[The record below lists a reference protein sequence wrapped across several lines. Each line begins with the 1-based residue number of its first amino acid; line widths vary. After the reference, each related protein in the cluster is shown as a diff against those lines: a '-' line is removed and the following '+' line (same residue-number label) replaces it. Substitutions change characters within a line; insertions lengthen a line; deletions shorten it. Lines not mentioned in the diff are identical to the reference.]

1 MSNSIYSLSIRRPIL
16 AMVMSVVIIIF
27 GIIAYGYIGVREYP
41 VVQPPVITVSTTY
54 TGANASVIEMEITE
68 PLEEQINAV
77 SGIRSLFSISEEGK
91 STIRIEFELGTDLEV
106 AANDVRDRVSRAI
119 ENLPPD
125 ANPPSVRKED
135 ADSSPIV
142 FLNLNSP
149 IRDRL
154 ELTQIARDV
163 FRERLRTIDGIS
175 IISMRGQQRYAI
187 RLWLDPKK
195 MAAYDVTPLDVKSA
209 LDMENIELP
218 SGTIE
223 GETVELTLRTMGRM
237 ENVSEFN
244 NLIIREENGN
254 VVRFKDIGHAELGTR
269 DDRTVLKRNGEPM
282 VGIAAIP
289 QPGANQIAAAD
300 ELYRR
305 VEQIKKELPPDLE
318 VTISSDVTEYIRE
331 SISEVKSTIFEAFI
345 LVVLVIFLFL
355 RDWRATLIPITVVP
369 ISLIG
374 AFFIMYMAGFSIN
387 ILTLLALVLAIGLVI
402 DDAII
407 VLENIF
413 AKMEKG
419 MPATEAGITGT
430 KEIFYAVIATTLA
443 LVAVFTPILFLEG
456 ITGSL
461 FKEFGVVIT
470 GVVIISCF
478 AALTLVPMLATK
490 LLNPK
495 KQRSKFYL
503 KTEPYFVKLTEWY
516 KAKLEGFL
524 QKRQQSFWVLGA
536 CFACIALFMVYLPQ
550 EIAPVEDR
558 STLDISATAPEGA
571 TFEYMDRVMD
581 RVTEVIN
588 EHVPEVAVLNTVTS
602 QNAINTGN
610 GFITL
615 VRPEERSRSQQEIAQ
630 ALGEELKKIPEA
642 RVYLSQPQTLS
653 DGSTGMPVQF
663 VIQSPD
669 YKQLERVIPRFM
681 EEVSKE
687 PIFLFS
693 DVNLKFNKPILRI
706 DIDRNRARDLGVSVK
721 DIAQTLQLSNAGSR
735 YGYFNMDGRQYWV
748 VGRLT
753 DESRNKP
760 LDLNSLHVRNNKG
773 DLIRMDNLVT
783 TTEDSDPPSLY
794 RFNRMASATISADLV
809 EGKTIGDGISAMR
822 RIAGEVL
829 DDSFTTD
836 LDGPSRNFEQSVS
849 SLNFVFLLS
858 IVFIYLVLAAQ
869 FESLKDPLVILL
881 TVPLALFGALFC
893 LWYFGLTMNIFSK
906 IGLVMLIGLVAKN
919 GILIVEFAN
928 QRREDGLSIYAAIVN
943 AASARLRPILMTT
956 MSTVLGTLPLVF
968 SYGSEGRMS
977 MGVAVVG
984 GLLIGTFFTLFI
996 VPAIYTYFASE
1007 KSTEEIK
1014 EKSEVVA
1021 GL

>member
-125 ANPPSVRKED
+125 ANPPRVRKED

-305 VEQIKKELPPDLE
+305 VEQIKKELPPDLDAN
-318 VTISSDVTEYIRE
+318 IISDVTEYIRD
-331 SISEVKSTIFEAFI
+331 SISRLTSTFFEAFI
-345 LVVLVIFLFL
+345 SVVLVIFLFL

-387 ILTLLALVLAIGLVI
+387 ILTLLAL
-402 DDAII
+402 
-407 VLENIF
+407 
-413 AKMEKG
+413 
-419 MPATEAGITGT
+419 
-430 KEIFYAVIATTLA
+430 
-443 LVAVFTPILFLEG
+443 
-456 ITGSL
+456 
-461 FKEFGVVIT
+461 
-470 GVVIISCF
+470 
-478 AALTLVPMLATK
+478 
-490 LLNPK
+490 
-495 KQRSKFYL
+495 
-503 KTEPYFVKLTEWY
+503 
-516 KAKLEGFL
+516 
-524 QKRQQSFWVLGA
+524 
-536 CFACIALFMVYLPQ
+536 
-550 EIAPVEDR
+550 
-558 STLDISATAPEGA
+558 
-571 TFEYMDRVMD
+571 
-581 RVTEVIN
+581 
-588 EHVPEVAVLNTVTS
+588 
-602 QNAINTGN
+602 
-610 GFITL
+610 
-615 VRPEERSRSQQEIAQ
+615 
-630 ALGEELKKIPEA
+630 
-642 RVYLSQPQTLS
+642 
-653 DGSTGMPVQF
+653 
-663 VIQSPD
+663 
-669 YKQLERVIPRFM
+669 
-681 EEVSKE
+681 
-687 PIFLFS
+687 
-693 DVNLKFNKPILRI
+693 
-706 DIDRNRARDLGVSVK
+706 
-721 DIAQTLQLSNAGSR
+721 
-735 YGYFNMDGRQYWV
+735 
-748 VGRLT
+748 
-753 DESRNKP
+753 
-760 LDLNSLHVRNNKG
+760 
-773 DLIRMDNLVT
+773 
-783 TTEDSDPPSLY
+783 
-794 RFNRMASATISADLV
+794 
-809 EGKTIGDGISAMR
+809 
-822 RIAGEVL
+822 
-829 DDSFTTD
+829 
-836 LDGPSRNFEQSVS
+836 
-849 SLNFVFLLS
+849 
-858 IVFIYLVLAAQ
+858 
-869 FESLKDPLVILL
+869 
-881 TVPLALFGALFC
+881 
-893 LWYFGLTMNIFSK
+893 
-906 IGLVMLIGLVAKN
+906 
-919 GILIVEFAN
+919 
-928 QRREDGLSIYAAIVN
+928 
-943 AASARLRPILMTT
+943 
-956 MSTVLGTLPLVF
+956 
-968 SYGSEGRMS
+968 
-977 MGVAVVG
+977 
-984 GLLIGTFFTLFI
+984 
-996 VPAIYTYFASE
+996 
-1007 KSTEEIK
+1007 
-1014 EKSEVVA
+1014 
-1021 GL
+1021 